1 MALLNIKNLSI
12 SFGGIMALSDV
23 SFEVHKGD
31 VYAIIGPNGSGKT
44 TIFNCINRIYSPQK
58 GQIVFKDDEI
68 TRMKAHGVC
77 DLGIART
84 FQNIELF
91 SNMTVMENLLLGC
104 HRSKRTNMFSEMF
117 FLSGAKRQEIR
128 FHEKAEEIIDFLNL
142 QIYRDVRIN
151 ALPFGVQKVVEIGRA
166 LSSEPEMLL
175 LDEPS
180 SGLNPEETEEMIF
193 WIEDIKKIY
202 GITVL
207 IVEHDMNVVKEV
219 SDRVCALDSGR
230 VIAKGA
236 PHEVQ
241 SNPDV
246 IKAYLGEEDD

>member
-1 MALLNIKNLSI
+1 
-12 SFGGIMALSDV
+12 
-23 SFEVHKGD
+23 
-31 VYAIIGPNGSGKT
+31 
-44 TIFNCINRIYSPQK
+44 
-58 GQIVFKDDEI
+58 
-68 TRMKAHGVC
+68 
-77 DLGIART
+77 
-84 FQNIELF
+84 
-91 SNMTVMENLLLGC
+91 MENLLLGC
-104 HRSKRTNMFSEMF
+104 HRSKRTNMVSEMF

-207 IVEHDMNVVKEV
+207 IVEHDMNVVREV
-219 SDRVCALDSGR
+219 SNRVCALDSGR
-230 VIAKGA
+230 VITKGA